1 MLKRFYRAMKKRI
14 QFIHIAVALVF
25 LLQGAVLAKVTR
37 PDVGDYQVF
46 HQVYGVRAAAVTP
59 EPDVDKTKE
68 KVAAFAANLIRSG
81 FDWQP
86 QQSVTEEGIQYPKN
100 FHAASFYFDLE
111 SDLRQKWLLSRI
123 ARYQKAKF
131 PFERFLTG
139 SYLSSVELSAPPHVK
154 QISKNRW
161 QAEVRAVRVVI
172 ESGKDV
178 KGAAFKERL
187 AFLFGIEQ
195 VTPRSGQEWGLEK
208 TELQRVFNKVQVDG
222 LRVIEFQDLGGTA

>member
-1 MLKRFYRAMKKRI
+1 MIKRWLNALTKRI
-14 QFIHIAVALVF
+14 KFLHLAIALVF

-37 PDVGDYQVF
+37 PPVGDYEVF
-46 HQVYGVRAAAVTP
+46 HQVYGIRSGAAPT
-59 EPDVDKTKE
+59 EPDPEKTKE
-68 KVAAFAANLIRSG
+68 KIGLFAANLVRSG

-86 QQSVTEEGIQYPKN
+86 QQIATEEGIQYPKN

-123 ARYQKAKF
+123 SRYQKAKF

-139 SYLSSVELSAPPHVK
+139 SYLSSVELSAPPQVK

-172 ESGKDV
+172 ESGQDR

-187 AFLFGIEQ
+187 GFVFGIEQ
-195 VTPRSGQEWGLEK
+195 VTPRLGHEWGLEK
-208 TELQRVFNKVQVDG
+208 QTSDKC
-222 LRVIEFQDLGGTA
+222 